1 MVPPQRS
8 RSMHMPVADVQKPC
22 WSGLAR
28 GWTEA
33 VRGMAAGLARVAAVA
48 ILAAGTAA
56 AYDVVGYTAAANN
69 RFSSGFP
76 AAPVTN
82 TSGSFVGLPYSWLGV
97 GWATSDPTK
106 GFGFLTP
113 KHYLVAKH
121 YGGATTISLLSA
133 GGQVITG
140 TEASV
145 TDTGYGFTNNGMQ
158 AADIAIGELTASLPA
173 A

>member
-1 MVPPQRS
+1 MPGDRAEGSSPETPNRKRS
-8 RSMHMPVADVQKPC
+8 GAGRR
-22 WSGLAR
+22 L
-28 GWTEA
+28 GWPAGCA
-33 VRGMAAGLARVAAVA
+33 VMLCAAVA
-48 ILAAGTAA
+48 AFPVA

-113 KHYLVAKH
+113 KHYLVARH
-121 YGGATTISLLSA
+121 YGGATTISLLAA

-140 TEASV
+140 TQASV
-145 TDTGYGFTNNGMQ
+145 TDTGYRFTNGGTQ
-158 AADIAIGELTASLPA
+158 PADIAIGEHTASLPA
-173 A
+173 CNG